1 MLTGLD
7 FQVKTFFQVKWKKS
21 DVKFEDR
28 FDKYLD
34 PSFFQHRVGKLCMLR
49 YSVCAPISLANINEH
64 LPCVGHCV
72 RAVDFRGV
80 TDDLSTMRMMRGP
93 LEGKVR
99 VQLRVCEFCSVYKKS
114 K

>member
-1 MLTGLD
+1 MFTGLD

-34 PSFFQHRVGKLCMLR
+34 PSFFQHRVGKLCVLR
-49 YSVCAPISLANINEH
+49 CSLCAPISLTNFNEH
-64 LPCVGHCV
+64 LPYVGHCV
-72 RAVDFRGV
+72 RAVDFKDL
-80 TDDLSTMRMMRGP
+80 TDDLSIIRVMRGA

-99 VQLRVCEFCSVYKKS
+99 YNLGHVSLQCL
-114 K
+114 